1 MTTEPKEA
9 LSLTERIVVTVIA
22 SALFLGTVAW
32 PVWEAFVR

>member
-9 LSLTERIVVTVIA
+9 LSFTERIVVTVIA

-32 PVWEAFVR
+32 PLWEAFIK